1 MAISTSAA
9 RVRTAAAFDAAI
21 FDMDGVIT
29 DTAAVH
35 SSAWKRMFDEFLRER
50 ALQSGEPFRE
60 FTHTQDYLRHV
71 DGKPRLQGIT
81 AFLASRGIL
90 LPLGTPD
97 DPPTAATIHGL
108 GHRKNAVFHSLVA
121 TGGVRVYESS
131 VALIRALW
139 RAGITV
145 GLATSS
151 KNSALILGQAGVRDL
166 FATVVDG
173 LVAEQLRL
181 QGKPHPDIFISACAR
196 LGTSAARAI
205 VVEDAV
211 SGVRAGA
218 SGGFGL
224 VIGVA
229 REDNAAELRASGA
242 DIVVRDL
249 AEITVEEIDRQVRH
263 KAAAA

>member
-1 MAISTSAA
+1 MK
-9 RVRTAAAFDAAI
+9 TAVLHDFDAAI

-35 SSAWKRMFDEFLRER
+35 SAAWKRMFDEFLQAR
-50 ALQSGEPFRE
+50 AQRYGEPFRE
-60 FTHTQDYLRHV
+60 FTHAHDYLRFV
-71 DGKPRLQGIT
+71 DGKPRIQGIE
-81 AFLASRGIL
+81 AFLASRGL
-90 LPLGTPD
+90 HLPTGGAD
-97 DPPTAATIHGL
+97 DPVVAETILGL
-108 GHRKNAVFHSLVA
+108 AHRKNELFH
-121 TGGVRVYESS
+121 
-131 VALIRALW
+131 ALIRTNGVKVYASTIALVRELW
-139 RAGITV
+139 RRGLKV

-151 KNSALILGQAGVRDL
+151 KNSAVVLGRSGVREL

-173 LVAEQLRL
+173 LVAEQLHL
-181 QGKPHPDIFISACAR
+181 KGKPHPDIFLTACAR
-196 LGTSAARAI
+196 LGTSAARSI

-229 REDNAAELRASGA
+229 RENNADELAANGA

-249 AEITVEEIDRQVRH
+249 GEITVEEIDRQFRG
-263 KAAAA
+263 KAAVE